1 MTNIFCI
8 WVIYLKKPSRFI
20 FDAFV
25 LTMSG
30 ILARM
35 IAVSFNVY
43 VSKKIST
50 EAMGVYQMLM
60 SIYLFGINIA
70 VAGMGLTTIKLVSK
84 EEALENKE
92 KVSLIMKKIIRY
104 TVTMGSVAMILLM
117 LTSNFLVQNVLNN
130 LVTEKVI
137 YILAVSL
144 PFLSV
149 SYSLNG
155 YFTAERKVFKSAI
168 LQVFDQISKVV
179 IMIIFMN
186 KFLPGDLENACIA
199 LILGDTVCEVIYCI
213 ITVFLYNLDKRKVT
227 YTLKFKIKDKNEE
240 TKTAKEI
247 IGIAFPIAF
256 TACIRSGLNAL
267 KQATIPKSL
276 SKSNMSYK
284 EAISE
289 YGVVTGMAMPIISF
303 MSVFIQPFSG
313 LLLPQFS
320 EYAAKKDK
328 KRILYTIDRVFSTT
342 ICYALCIMGGL
353 WTFSEE
359 LGDMLYN
366 NASVGW
372 YIKMLCPL
380 VVFMYLDSTVDSML
394 RGLDKQ
400 IGVMICNIV
409 DLIVSISFIY
419 FVVPTMGVKGYI
431 ASMFLSTILNASI
444 SIAILIHTVHFEFKL
459 FSWVIL
465 PTVGVVFAAI
475 VSRAIIITL
484 NASYIALAISAGI
497 YVLTYVFY
505 CILIGKIHKKLNKRK
520 VVYQNI

>member
-1 MTNIFCI
+1 MIC
-8 WVIYLKKPSRFI
+8 LKKPSRFV

-25 LTMSG
+25 LTVSG
-30 ILARM
+30 ILARV

-43 VSKKIST
+43 VSKRITT

-84 EEALENKE
+84 EEALGNKG

-104 TVTMGSVAMILLM
+104 TVTMGNIAMVLLM
-117 LTSNFLVQNVLNN
+117 LTSSFLVEHVLNN
-130 LVTEKVI
+130 LVTERVI

-168 LQVFDQISKVV
+168 LQVFDQISKVI

-199 LILGDTVCEVIYCI
+199 LILGDTVCEVVYCI
-213 ITVFLYNLDKRKVT
+213 ITVFLYNLDKKV
-227 YTLKFKIKDKNEE
+227 LINKEE
-240 TKTAKEI
+240 LEEKETSKEI
-247 IGIAFPIAF
+247 IKIAFPIAF

-289 YGVVTGMAMPIISF
+289 YGIVTGMAMPIISF
-303 MSVFIQPFSG
+303 MAVFIQPFSG

-320 EYAAKKDK
+320 EYAAKKDRK
-328 KRILYTIDRVFSTT
+328 KILYTIDKVFSTT

-353 WTFSEE
+353 WTFSTE
-359 LGDMLYN
+359 LGEILYN
-366 NASVGW
+366 NSSVGW

-400 IGVMICNIV
+400 IGVMICNII

-419 FVVPTMGVKGYI
+419 FVVPIIGVKGYI

-465 PTVGVVFAAI
+465 PTVWVVI
-475 VSRAIIITL
+475 SSLVSKAVLSIL
-484 NASYIALAISAGI
+484 NANYMALAISSGF
-497 YVLTYVFY
+497 YVLTYITCY
-505 CILIGKIHKKLNKRK
+505 ILSKRRLVKK
-520 VVYQNI
+520 YI

>member
-1 MTNIFCI
+1 M
-8 WVIYLKKPSRFI
+8 
-20 FDAFV
+20 FDALV
-25 LTMSG
+25 LTISG
-30 ILARM
+30 ILARV

-43 VSKKIST
+43 VSKRIST

-104 TVTMGSVAMILLM
+104 TVTMGSIAMVLLM
-117 LTSNFLVQNVLNN
+117 MTSSFLVEYVLNN
-130 LVTEKVI
+130 LVTERVI
-137 YILAVSL
+137 HILAVSL

-168 LQVFDQISKVV
+168 LQVFDQISKVIV
-179 IMIIFMN
+179 MIIFMN

-213 ITVFLYNLDKRKVT
+213 ITVFLYRLDDKKAT
-227 YTLKFKIKDKNEE
+227 CDTKLKIKEMKKEKD
-240 TKTAKEI
+240 TAKEI
-247 IGIAFPIAF
+247 INIAFPIAF

-267 KQATIPKSL
+267 KQVTIPKSL

-284 EAISE
+284 EALSE

-303 MSVFIQPFSG
+303 MAIFIQPFSG

-353 WTFSEE
+353 WTFSTE
-359 LGDMLYN
+359 LGEILYN
-366 NASVGW
+366 NSSVGW

-400 IGVMICNIV
+400 IGVMVCNII

-419 FVVPTMGVKGYI
+419 FVVPIMGVKGYV

-444 SIAILIHTVHFEFKL
+444 IIAILIHTVHFEFKL
-459 FSWVIL
+459 FSWIIL
-465 PTVGVVFAAI
+465 PAGGVVLAAV
-475 VSRAIIITL
+475 VSRVIISTL
-484 NASYIALAISAGI
+484 NASYITLAISAGV
-497 YVLTYVFY
+497 YVLIYMIY
-505 CILIGKIHKKLNKRK
+505 YLLIKRIKRK
-520 VVYQNI
+520 L